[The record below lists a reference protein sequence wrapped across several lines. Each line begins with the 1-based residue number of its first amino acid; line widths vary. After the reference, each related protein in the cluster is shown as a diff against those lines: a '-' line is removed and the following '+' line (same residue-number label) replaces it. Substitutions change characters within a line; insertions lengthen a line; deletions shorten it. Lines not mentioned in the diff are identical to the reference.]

1 MSLCHDTQQDLGA
14 VPQHKAFTVLQH
26 LRAPW
31 LCPAQL
37 PVGAINLDT
46 GTSHSQDS
54 PEQCLLP
61 GAVSSEGELGAL
73 LFQGLLWCSTFLP
86 TASMEGALLFNS

>member
-1 MSLCHDTQQDLGA
+1 MSLCHDTQQDLRA

-46 GTSHSQDS
+46 GTSHSQV
-54 PEQCLLP
+54 LLTFFFS
-61 GAVSSEGELGAL
+61 GN
-73 LFQGLLWCSTFLP
+73 CSNKIKHSQEKKKKPFTNKWYF
-86 TASMEGALLFNS
+86 